1 MTHELFKRKP
11 QEAER
16 PLGKTPEE
24 TAAAP
29 SDVRQTR
36 PDIAAL
42 AQRLQSEAAALRQ
55 SVPGFDLAQ
64 AMTNPKFMQLVK
76 AGLPM
81 AEAWSALKQPELLR
95 QAFDAGVKQGRQ
107 QAVLERNQSR
117 PMENGAAPAGILS
130 GLDPAHL
137 SRAQRRDI
145 HDRVRR
151 GEEVRF

>member
-1 MTHELFKRKP
+1 MGSPGSARNRHVKSEKKR
-11 QEAER
+11 EFR
-16 PLGKTPEE
+16 ML
-24 TAAAP
+24 
-29 SDVRQTR
+29 
-36 PDIAAL
+36 
-42 AQRLQSEAAALRQ
+42 
-55 SVPGFDLAQ
+55 
-64 AMTNPKFMQLVK
+64 
-76 AGLPM
+76 
-81 AEAWSALKQPELLR
+81 LKQPELLR

-145 HDRVRR
+145 HERVRR